1 MKNSLTLLFALL
13 KSSKKTKIIHC
24 RQRYCRRVGMLLL
37 IFIYIS
43 CLLSAS
49 ASLRRQPEFESVAAD
64 HGIPMSGITT
74 LTLDDDGFVWA
85 ASRMGIMRA
94 TPSDCRTYSL
104 PVSTSDVMQVKLA
117 YNKGILAASTQNGQI
132 FRYNRIK
139 DHFEQWFSLADFLGN
154 KDWITNL
161 VIDNEGKVWVSTSMG
176 IFIHSGNELQRL
188 RSATTGYSYLTPLD
202 KDHLFA
208 VMDKDIYKVNIRN
221 QEVSK
226 MPGQFAPFISSGTY
240 DCFGDRVWI
249 GTYQGELWS
258 YRLDSGELHQIK
270 EARLPDLIVR
280 SILPFDSGTLLVGME
295 GGGITILDPATGKIR
310 EVIKDNI
317 DNPSSLKGNSVFA
330 MLTDAQGR
338 LWTATTS
345 GGLQYADTELNA
357 VEHLVHLINDPSSL
371 HNNEVNYLMSDRS
384 GKLWV
389 ATNDGISLRDSPNG
403 AWRHYYGGSQLS
415 FLSLTQDHAGRIYAS
430 TYGDGVYVL
439 DGDSG
444 KELAH
449 FTEKDDGIFGNGAF
463 VFAAFTD
470 SEGDVWFGGAR
481 GNIVCYSP
489 STNTFRKF
497 EPHPVF
503 CFAEAYPGK
512 ILTGGGDGV
521 IMIDKRSGKAETV
534 VGENVVQDITVDGN
548 IWWICTSGNGV
559 IGLDRKTGNN
569 VYLTTNEGL
578 HSNFTRSLVKRDD
591 KLWIGTA
598 LGLSCYDTTD
608 RLMLPLPGKDLL
620 TRTAFR
626 ENASCVLP
634 DGKLAFGTNNGVVA
648 FLPEKVTDIKSLGKI
663 YFSDIRVSGR
673 SIRDDMDSGLTV
685 PIDSLSE
692 LCLEYPRNSF
702 TLSLLSLGNVSSNVV
717 YSWKLEGQDKEWS
730 ELSPLP
736 YINYVNLRP
745 GKYKLYV
752 KMYDGGIVSQRSL
765 DVRVAPPFWTTGWFR
780 ALIVL
785 VAIVLCALLIRH
797 YIWRIRR
804 RYTYEKIRFFTH
816 MAHDLRTSLM
826 LIKAPLGELQKEESL
841 SEWGEKC
848 LATAT
853 EQTDRLTDTFAQLLD
868 FEKADIGA
876 EQPHFTSVDIVAL
889 LKKRAAA
896 YESLAT
902 TKGISFK
909 ALFPVSSYMADVDM
923 GMIERVVNNLL
934 SNSVKYSS
942 AGGEIIMS
950 FKGDEKEW
958 SLKVKDEGIGIPR
971 TEQKKL
977 FREFY
982 RAENAVNS
990 QVLGTGIGLLSVK
1003 RYVDVHGGTVTF
1015 ESEEGK
1021 GTTFEIKLPRRIINT
1036 EPGKINANALE
1047 EALPD
1052 SELDKKVIND
1062 KRVNNDEEVIDDEKV
1077 IDNDM
1082 LVLVVEDNAAL
1093 RDFLVRA
1100 LQERFKVAAVS
1111 DGQEAWERI
1120 ADMQPDLVLSDVM
1133 MPRMDGFELCKLIK
1147 TTYATSHIP
1156 VILLTAREDKES
1168 QMRGLELGADNY
1180 LVKPFDMELLAGRI
1194 ASIIQNRRNVAK
1206 KTLDVNSAE
1215 EETPIVE
1222 NDIND
1227 EFLKKAVECVK
1238 ANITNEAFGKGD
1250 FASAMMISQSL
1261 LYKKIKALT
1270 DMSVVEFIRSI
1281 RLNYAMSLLKG
1292 GSYNVTEVSEMC
1304 GFSSSAYFSRVFKEY
1319 FGKSPSEAIPKA

>member
-1 MKNSLTLLFALL
+1 MKNSLNALFAFL
-13 KSSKKTKIIHC
+13 KPSKKDKAISC
-24 RQRYCRRVGMLLL
+24 RKHYCRRVGIVLL
-37 IFIYIS
+37 IYIS
-43 CLLSAS
+43 CLLSAL
-49 ASLRRQPEFESVAAD
+49 ASLRRQPEFESVSGD
-64 HGIPMSGITT
+64 NGIPLSGITT

-94 TPSDCRTYSL
+94 TPSDCRRYNL

-117 YNKGILAASTQNGQI
+117 YNKGRLAASTQNGQI
-132 FRYNRIK
+132 FRYNRVK
-139 DHFEQWFSLADFLGN
+139 DCFEQWFSLVDYLGN
-154 KDWITNL
+154 KDWVTNL
-161 VIDNEGKVWVSTSMG
+161 LIDNEGKVWISTSIG
-176 IFIHSGNELQRL
+176 IFIYSDNQLQRL
-188 RSATTGYSYLTPLD
+188 RPNTTGYSYLTPLD
-202 KDHLFA
+202 KQHLFA
-208 VMDKDIYKVNIRN
+208 LMDKDIYKVDIRN
-221 QEVSK
+221 RKMSK
-226 MPGQFAPFISSGTY
+226 MSGEFAPFISSGVY
-240 DCFGDRVWI
+240 DSFGNRVWL

-258 YRLDSGELHQIK
+258 YRLDSGELQQMK
-270 EARLPDLIVR
+270 EAYLPELIVR
-280 SILPFDSGTLLVGME
+280 SILPLDSATLLVGME
-295 GGGITILDPATGKIR
+295 GGGITIIEPSSGKSR

-317 DNPSSLKGNSVFA
+317 DNPASLKGNSVFA

-345 GGLQYADTELNA
+345 GGLQYADIELNA
-357 VEHLVHLINDPSSL
+357 VEHLVHQINDPSSL

-389 ATNDGISLRDSPNG
+389 ATNDGISLREKPDSP
-403 AWRHYYGGSQLS
+403 WKHYYGGRQLS
-415 FLSLTQDHAGRIYAS
+415 FLSLTQDHTGRVYAT
-430 TYGDGVYVL
+430 TYGNGVYVL
-439 DGDSG
+439 DGESG

-449 FTEKDDGIFGNGAF
+449 FTEKDDRIFGNGAF

-497 EPHPVF
+497 ESHPVF

-521 IMIDKRSGKAETV
+521 IMIDKRNGKTETV
-534 VGENVVQDITVDGN
+534 MGENVVQNITVDGN

-569 VYLTTNEGL
+569 IHLTTNEGL

-620 TRTAFR
+620 TRMAFR
-626 ENASCVLP
+626 ENASCTLP
-634 DGKLAFGTNNGVVA
+634 DGKLAFGTNNGIVA

-673 SIRDDMDSGLTV
+673 SIRDDMDATLTL
-685 PIDSLSE
+685 PIDSLPE
-692 LCLEYPRNSF
+692 LRLEYPRNSF
-702 TLSLLSLGNVSSNVV
+702 TLSLLSLGNVSTNVV

-730 ELSPLP
+730 ELSPVP

-745 GKYKLYV
+745 GKYKLHV
-752 KMYDGGIVSQRSL
+752 KMYDGGMVSQRSL
-765 DVRVAPPFWTTGWFR
+765 DVRVSPPFWATGWFR

-785 VAIVLCALLIRH
+785 IVIGVCALLIRH
-797 YIWRIRR
+797 YIWRMRR
-804 RYTYEKIRFFTH
+804 RYTYEKIRFFTR

-826 LIKAPLGELQKEESL
+826 LIKAPLGELHKEEAL

-876 EQPHFTSVDIVAL
+876 EQPHFASVDLVAL

-902 TKGISFK
+902 SKGISFK
-909 ALFPVSSYMADVDM
+909 AIFPVSSYTADVDM

-942 AGGEIIMS
+942 TGGAIIMS

-971 TEQKKL
+971 AEQKKL

-990 QVLGTGIGLLSVK
+990 QVLGSGIGLLSVK
-1003 RYVDVHGGTVTF
+1003 RYVDVHSGSVSF
-1015 ESEEGK
+1015 ESEEGR
-1021 GTTFEIKLPRRIINT
+1021 GTTFEIKLPRQIIKTAPVNSDST
-1036 EPGKINANALE
+1036 AVEEVLPDVTREEPGVG
-1047 EALPD
+1047 D
-1052 SELDKKVIND
+1052 G
-1062 KRVNNDEEVIDDEKV
+1062 KV
-1077 IDNDM
+1077 IDNAM

-1100 LQERFKVAAVS
+1100 LQDRFKVAAVA

-1120 ADMQPDLVLSDVM
+1120 ADMQPDLVLSDIM

-1206 KTLDVNSAE
+1206 KTLDTNPDE
-1215 EETPIVE
+1215 EESPIVE
-1222 NDIND
+1222 NGIND

-1281 RLNYAMSLLKG
+1281 RLNYAMTLLKG
-1292 GSYNVTEVSEMC
+1292 GNYNVTEVSEMC
-1304 GFSSSAYFSRVFKEY
+1304 GFSSSAYFSRVFKEH
-1319 FGKSPSEAIPKA
+1319 FGKSPSEVIPKA

>member
-1 MKNSLTLLFALL
+1 MKNSLTSLLAPLR
-13 KSSKKTKIIHC
+13 SSKKTKTVPS
-24 RQRYCRRVGMLLL
+24 RQHYCRRVGMVFL
-37 IFIYIS
+37 IYIS
-43 CLLSAS
+43 CLLSAT
-49 ASLRRQPEFESVAAD
+49 ASLRRQPEFESVAGD
-64 HGIPMSGITT
+64 NGIPMSGITT

-94 TPSDCRTYSL
+94 TPSDCRTYNL

-132 FRYNRIK
+132 FKYNRIK
-139 DHFEQWFSLADFLGN
+139 DHFEQWFSLVDYLGN

-161 VIDNEGKVWVSTSMG
+161 VIDADGKVWVSTSMG
-176 IFIHSGNELQRL
+176 IFIYSGNQLQRL
-188 RSATTGYSYLTPLD
+188 QPTVTGYSYLTQLD
-202 KDHLFA
+202 KEHLFA
-208 VMDKDIYKVNIRN
+208 VMDKGIYKVDSRN

-226 MPGQFAPFISSGTY
+226 MPGDFAPFISSGVY
-240 DCFGDRVWI
+240 DSFGKRVWL

-258 YRLDSGELHQIK
+258 YRLDSGELHQMK
-270 EARLPDLIVR
+270 EARLPGLIVR
-280 SILPFDSGTLLVGME
+280 SLLPLDSATLLVGME
-295 GGGITILDPATGKIR
+295 GGGITLLDPSTGKIL

-317 DNPSSLKGNSVFA
+317 DKPSSLKGNSVFA

-345 GGLQYADTELNA
+345 GGLQYADIELNA
-357 VEHLVHLINDPSSL
+357 VEHLVHQINDPSSL

-389 ATNDGISLRDSPNG
+389 ATNDGISLREKSNG
-403 AWRHYYGGSQLS
+403 PWKQYYGGRQLS
-415 FLSLTQDHAGRIYAS
+415 FLSLTQDHSGRVYAS
-430 TYGDGVYVL
+430 TYGNGVYVL

-470 SEGDVWFGGAR
+470 SEGDVWFGGAK

-497 EPHPVF
+497 ESHPVF

-521 IMIDKRSGKAETV
+521 IMIDKKSGKTETV
-534 VGENVVQDITVDGN
+534 VGENVVQNITVDGN

-569 VYLTTNEGL
+569 IHLTTNEGL
-578 HSNFTRSLVKRDD
+578 HSNFTRSLVKRDN

-608 RLMLPLPGKDLL
+608 HLMLPLPGKDLL

-626 ENASCVLP
+626 ENASCTLP
-634 DGKLAFGTNNGVVA
+634 DGKLAFGTNNGIVA

-673 SIRDDMDSGLTV
+673 SIRDDMDAKLTL
-685 PIDSLSE
+685 PIDSLPE
-692 LCLEYPRNSF
+692 LHLEYPRNSF

-730 ELSPLP
+730 ELSPVP

-745 GKYKLYV
+745 GKYKLHV

-765 DVRVAPPFWTTGWFR
+765 NVRVSPPFWTTGWFR
-780 ALIVL
+780 TIIVL
-785 VAIVLCALLIRH
+785 AVIGVCALLIRH

-804 RYTYEKIRFFTH
+804 RYTYEKIRFFTR

-826 LIKAPLGELQKEESL
+826 LIKAPLGELQKEDSL

-876 EQPHFTSVDIVAL
+876 EQPHFTSVDMVAL
-889 LKKRAAA
+889 LRKRADA

-902 TKGISFK
+902 SKGISFK
-909 ALFPVSSYMADVDM
+909 TVFSAPSYIADVDM

-950 FKGDEKEW
+950 FRGDEKEW

-971 TEQKKL
+971 SEQKKL
-977 FREFY
+977 FKEFY

-1003 RYVDVHGGTVTF
+1003 RYVDVHRGTVVF

-1021 GTTFEIKLPRRIINT
+1021 GTTFEIKLPRRI
-1036 EPGKINANALE
+1036 NAAPE
-1047 EALPD
+1047 
-1052 SELDKKVIND
+1052 ND
-1062 KRVNNDEEVIDDEKV
+1062 KVNDTVVAAPLSDGASEEKV
-1077 IDNDM
+1077 IDDDM

-1100 LQERFKVAAVS
+1100 LQNRFKVAAVA

-1168 QMRGLELGADNY
+1168 QMHGLELGADNY

-1206 KTLDVNSAE
+1206 KTMDVNTDE

-1222 NDIND
+1222 NGIND

-1304 GFSSSAYFSRVFKEY
+1304 GFSSSAYFSRVFKDY
-1319 FGKSPSEAIPKA
+1319 FGKSPSEVIPKS